1 MSGGNPAGSAQDALT
16 LPPSIRRRLACMAYE
31 AMLLFGVLFA
41 ATLVYS
47 VSTSQVNAMVGRVGL
62 VTALAVVLAA
72 YFIGQWHRGGQTL
85 PMRTWHIRVVDQNGF
100 SPSLARSTA
109 RFGIAS
115 VAWVMPA
122 LALPWSMGL
131 SKQTIWGALA
141 VGLAYLVA
149 YAWSANFLPGK
160 QSLHDTICGTR
171 LIDWRPVKKPK
182 A

>member
-1 MSGGNPAGSAQDALT
+1 
-16 LPPSIRRRLACMAYE
+16 MAYE

-47 VSTSQVNAMVGRVGL
+47 VLTSQSNAMVGRLGL
-62 VTALAVVLAA
+62 IVVLTVVLAA

-85 PMRTWHIRVVDQNGF
+85 PMRTWHLRVVDLNGQ
-100 SPSLARSTA
+100 SPSLGRSAA
-109 RFGIAS
+109 RFGMAGA
-115 VAWVMPA
+115 VGVVPA
-122 LALPWSMGL
+122 LALPWAMGL
-131 SKQTIWGALA
+131 SKQTIWGALS

-160 QSLHDTICGTR
+160 QSLHDTVCGTR
-171 LIDWRPVKKPK
+171 LIHWRPVKKPK